1 MNTHKQQ
8 EPPIVS
14 DTESSI
20 ADLLPYIQAAKDKFP
35 SKEALFAE
43 INQDRHHRKKTVK
56 TLQYTVA
63 LVFCAFGLWTIN
75 PTISSHTY
83 TTNYAENQQFSLAD
97 GSRVHLNSNST
108 LLTNF
113 RLHSREMMLD
123 KGEASFTVSH
133 GLRPFSVAV
142 NNSTVVDIGTIFN
155 ISKWEETF
163 VATVLEGE
171 VEVHSGSQLNRLTS
185 GQAIEVSGSETGA
198 PYPANMD
205 MVTAWQAGKII
216 FNQTPLK
223 EAIASIQ
230 RYREAPIHLDQR
242 VENLRMTGIYDV
254 NKIEPLLDSMDAMFP
269 VKVTRFNEGEINIQ
283 KN

>member
-1 MNTHKQQ
+1 MNPHKQQ
-8 EPPIVS
+8 EPSMVA

-20 ADLLPYIQAAKDKFP
+20 SDLLPYIQAAKDKFP

-43 INQDRHHRKKTVK
+43 VNKERDSRKKTAK
-56 TLQYTVA
+56 ALQYTVA
-63 LVFCAFGLWTIN
+63 LVFCGFGLWTMN
-75 PTISSHTY
+75 PTISSETY
-83 TTNYAENQQFSLAD
+83 TTRYAENAQFSLAD
-97 GSRVHLNSNST
+97 GSLVHLNSNSALVT
-108 LLTNF
+108 KF

-142 NNSTVVDIGTIFN
+142 NNSKIVDIGTVFN
-155 ISKWEETF
+155 IAKWDQTF
-163 VATVLEGE
+163 VTTVLEGE
-171 VEVHSGSQLNRLTS
+171 VDIHTASHVNRLTAGHS
-185 GQAIEVSGSETGA
+185 MEVTGSEPGA

-205 MVTAWQAGKII
+205 IVTAWQTGKII

-230 RYREAPIHLDQR
+230 RYRKAPILLDQR
-242 VENLRMTGIYDV
+242 VENMRITGIYDV
-254 NKIEPLLDSMDAMFP
+254 NKIEPLLDSMGDMFP
-269 VKVTRFNEGEINIQ
+269 VKVTRRNEDEIKIQ